1 MTESEGRV
9 LPSTLHRKID
19 SNASTRS
26 VFDPEELVV
35 IEINFGKGR
44 KDDIT
49 VHYGDDPHK
58 LAEVL
63 DVVTII
69 ELLHYSFRFRPSS
82 KSTV

>member
-1 MTESEGRV
+1 MSEAEARV

-19 SNASTRS
+19 SNASAKS
-26 VFDPEELVV
+26 VFDSEELVV

-49 VHYGDDPHK
+49 VHYGDDPQK

-63 DVVTII
+63 
-69 ELLHYSFRFRPSS
+69 HY
-82 KSTV
+82 TD